1 MTTENSNYRTAKYDP
16 SLVGKIAEMFADGSS
31 ITQVAARKLGVTR
44 QTYYTWKETY
54 PDFKEQAER
63 GEQLA
68 ESLHEDSLVNL
79 ADGNL
84 EDGNASAR
92 IFLMKNRFRETYGEQ
107 KQQPNALSAIETL
120 LNLMND
126 KPTK

>member
-1 MTTENSNYRTAKYDP
+1 MSNFPHAKYNE

-54 PDFKEQAER
+54 PDFRIQAEL
-63 GEQLA
+63 GEQLSEA
-68 ESLHEDSLVNL
+68 LHEDKLAGL
-79 ADGNL
+79 ADGMI
-84 EDGNASAR
+84 EDGSAAAR
-92 IFLMKNRFRETYGEQ
+92 IFLMKNRFRESYGEQ
-107 KQQPNALSAIETL
+107 KQAPNALSAIETL

-126 KPTK
+126 KPAR